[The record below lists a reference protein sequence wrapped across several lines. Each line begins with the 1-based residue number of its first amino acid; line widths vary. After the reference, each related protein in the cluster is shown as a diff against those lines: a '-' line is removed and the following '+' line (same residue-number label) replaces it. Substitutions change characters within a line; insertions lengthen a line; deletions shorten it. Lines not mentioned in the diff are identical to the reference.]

1 MKYFNIKKFIL
12 ATLVLLPLL
21 LLVDI
26 LYDKIFKT
34 LDFHETFAMKNLFF
48 KIAAALVGA
57 YFYATYKNE
66 KSIDDENE

>member
-1 MKYFNIKKFIL
+1 
-12 ATLVLLPLL
+12 LL